1 MAYLKLLGDMDW
13 ISVGRITR
21 SHGLKGE
28 LKFSPSDRG
37 DVIVQR
43 KQRVRLGEA
52 ELKIESVRGAKPPFI
67 IKFDGINSIEAT
79 KNLTGKE
86 LRVARADFEP
96 LPEGEYYR
104 FEIEGLKAF
113 DDTGKYYGIVE
124 VVIATGSN
132 DVFAVRGEG
141 KEWLIPMID
150 SVVQTIDL
158 EKGKLIFHCVEGLFE
173 DTPV

>member
-1 MAYLKLLGDMDW
+1 MEW
-13 ISVGRITR
+13 ISVGRVTR

-28 LKFSPSDRG
+28 LKFFPSDRD
-37 DVIVQR
+37 DVLVQR

-52 ELKIESVRGAKPPFI
+52 QLKIESVRGAKPPFI